1 MTTLTRGRRRA
12 FHPLRIVRV
21 QPTTPIS
28 AEPDPLDETPD
39 AFSFFDVVGAVF
51 GSTQTSNTITVSGM
65 SDGALVAAV
74 LSGDA
79 SSELQKNGAPWIPGP
94 IAVTN
99 GDTLAVRHTAT
110 ILTSTTLT
118 VGGVSDTFTSTTV
131 GSGTAGQPTGLL
143 LAITRA
149 A

>member
-1 MTTLTRGRRRA
+1 MTAFARGRRRT
-12 FHPLRIVRV
+12 FHPLRIVRL
-21 QPTTPIS
+21 PPATPVS
-28 AEPDPLDETPD
+28 AETDPLDETPD
-39 AFSFFDVVGAVF
+39 AFSFFDVVGAAF
-51 GSTQTSNTITVSGM
+51 GSTQTSNTISVTGM
-65 SDGALVAAV
+65 SAGASVAAI

-79 SSELQKNGAPWIPGP
+79 SSELQKNGGSWIPGP

-131 GSGTAGQPTGLL
+131 GSGSAGQPTGLL